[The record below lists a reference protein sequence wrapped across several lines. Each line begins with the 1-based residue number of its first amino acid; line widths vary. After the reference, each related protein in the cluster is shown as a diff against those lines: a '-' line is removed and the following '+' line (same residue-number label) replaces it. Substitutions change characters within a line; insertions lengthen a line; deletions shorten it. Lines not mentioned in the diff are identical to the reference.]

1 MNTNSMRF
9 QSRAAPLCLF
19 LAIWAGTLA
28 APVNGAAQAAG
39 GSPDFVQLLK
49 KADSLVTFPDS
60 DFSAQYNFL
69 QESPGQGTSTKQAMV
84 FRRDKDNTY
93 LIVIVKPEEDKGKGY
108 LKSGNN
114 LWFYDPVSRRFTF
127 TSAKDRF
134 QNMNARN
141 SDFTR
146 SNLAGDYKVTASTRQ
161 KLGKYD
167 CWLLDLQATS
177 DDITFPKMRIWI
189 DGDSLVRK
197 TEDYSYSGQ
206 HVRTVAFPQ
215 YQPVGG
221 RYVPQ
226 TVVIFDEL
234 RGATINGVFEKERTT
249 YTISRPSLERLPDA
263 TFTKT
268 WLEKLG
274 E

>member
-1 MNTNSMRF
+1 MRIP
-9 QSRAAPLCLF
+9 SCVAALRLF
-19 LAIWAGTLA
+19 IALLAGSLLT
-28 APVNGAAQAAG
+28 PCAAG
-39 GSPDFVQLLK
+39 AEAAGDPVDFARVLK
-49 KADSLVTFPDS
+49 NADSLVTFPDS
-60 DFSAQYNFL
+60 DFSALYSFV
-69 QESPGQGTSTKQAMV
+69 QETPGQGTSSKQAMV

-146 SNLAGDYKVTASTRQ
+146 SNLAGDYTVVGSVRQ
-161 KLGKYD
+161 KLGMYD
-167 CWLLDLQATS
+167 CWLLDLQATG
-177 DDITFPKMRIWI
+177 DEITFPKMKIWVSD
-189 DGDSLVRK
+189 DGLVRK

-206 HVRTVAFPQ
+206 HVRTAAFPQ
-215 YQPVGG
+215 YQQVGG
-221 RYVPQ
+221 RYIPQ
-226 TVVIFDEL
+226 TVVILDEL
-234 RGATINGVFEKERTT
+234 RGAMINGAFVRERTT
-249 YTISRPSLERLPDA
+249 YTITRPSLQRLPDA

>member
-1 MNTNSMRF
+1 MRF
-9 QSRAAPLCLF
+9 QSGAARLCMF
-19 LAIWAGTLA
+19 LAFLAGA
-28 APVNGAAQAAG
+28 IAGPCPGEAQAAG
-39 GSPDFVQLLK
+39 SPPDFVQLLK

-60 DFSAQYNFL
+60 DFSAQYNFV
-69 QESPGQGTSTKQAMV
+69 QESPGQGTNSKQAMV

-146 SNLAGDYKVTASTRQ
+146 SNLAEDYKVTASARQ

-167 CWLLDLQATS
+167 CWVLDLQATS

-189 DGDSLVRK
+189 DEDGLVRK
-197 TEDYSYSGQ
+197 TDDYSYSGQ
-206 HVRTVAFPQ
+206 HVRTVAFPT
-215 YQPVGG
+215 YQQIGG

-226 TVVIFDEL
+226 TVVIFDAL
-234 RGATINGVFEKERTT
+234 RGATINGTFVNEKTT

-268 WLEKLG
+268 WLENLG

>member
-1 MNTNSMRF
+1 MTRGETGLARSKMVSGLF
-9 QSRAAPLCLF
+9 IAVWLVLLVSYAVGQPEGGAPDSTRILR
-19 LAIWAGTLA
+19 
-28 APVNGAAQAAG
+28 N
-39 GSPDFVQLLK
+39 
-49 KADSLVTFPDS
+49 ADSLVTFLDS
-60 DFSAQYNFL
+60 DFSAVYSFEQGI
-69 QESPGQGTSTKQAMV
+69 PGQGTSRKQALV

-93 LIVIVKPEEDKGKGY
+93 LMVITKPQEDKGKGY
-108 LKSGNN
+108 LKSGNS

-146 SNLAGDYKVTASTRQ
+146 SNLARDYRVTGYARQ
-161 KLGKYD
+161 KLGRFD
-167 CWLLDLQATS
+167 CWLFDMAAVS
-177 DDITFPKMRIWI
+177 DDITFPKMKIWI
-189 DGDSLVRK
+189 SDDGLVRK

-215 YQPVGG
+215 YQEVGN
-221 RYVPQ
+221 RFIPQ
-226 TVVIFDEL
+226 TVVIVDEL
-234 RGATINGVFEKERTT
+234 RGAMLGGVFEKERTT
-249 YTISRPSLERLPDA
+249 YTITRPSLDRLPDA

-268 WLEKLG
+268 WLEQLS

>member
-1 MNTNSMRF
+1 MNT
-9 QSRAAPLCLF
+9 QWRAAMVGALVLG
-19 LAIWAGTLA
+19 AIVLSAPFAG
-28 APVNGAAQAAG
+28 AQSG
-39 GSPDFVQLLK
+39 GDTPDFTQMLR
-49 KADSLVTFPDS
+49 KADALVTFSDS
-60 DFSAQYNFL
+60 DFSALYTFV
-69 QESPGQGTSTKQAMV
+69 QESPGSGTSTKQAMV

-93 LIVIVKPEEDKGKGY
+93 LIILVKPLDDKGKGY

-146 SNLAGDYKVTASTRQ
+146 SNLAGDYRVTGSSRQ
-161 KLGKYD
+161 KLGRFD
-167 CWLLDLQATS
+167 CWVLDLEARS
-177 DDITFPKMRIWI
+177 DDIAFPRMKIWI
-189 DGDSLVRK
+189 SDDGLVRK

-206 HVRTVAFPQ
+206 HLRTTAFPV
-215 YQPVGG
+215 YQQVGT

-226 TVVIFDEL
+226 TVVILDEL
-234 RGATINGVFEKERTT
+234 RGAKVNGAFVKEKTT
-249 YTISRPSLERLPDA
+249 YTIERPSLQPLPDA
-263 TFTKT
+263 TFTKA
-268 WLEKLG
+268 WLENLS

>member
-1 MNTNSMRF
+1 MRIPRRE
-9 QSRAAPLCLF
+9 SILRLF
-19 LAIWAGTLA
+19 IFLSGGILLTPSSAGAET
-28 APVNGAAQAAG
+28 AAG
-39 GSPDFVQLLK
+39 GTDFVQMLK
-49 KADSLVTFPDS
+49 KADALVTFPDS
-60 DFSAQYNFL
+60 DFSALYTFE
-69 QESPGQGTSTKQAMV
+69 QETPGQGKSTKQAMV

-93 LIVIVKPEEDKGKGY
+93 LIVVTKPEEDKGKGY
-108 LKSGNN
+108 LKSGDN

-146 SNLAGDYKVTASTRQ
+146 SNLAGDYTVAGSARQ
-161 KLGKYD
+161 KLGRFD
-167 CWLLDLQATS
+167 CWMMDLQAVS
-177 DDITFPKMRIWI
+177 DSITFPKMKIWI
-189 DGDSLVRK
+189 SDDGLVRK

-215 YQPVGG
+215 YQQAGD
-221 RYVPQ
+221 RYIPHV
-226 TVVIFDEL
+226 VVIVDEL
-234 RGATINGVFEKERTT
+234 RGATINGTFVKERTT
-249 YTISRPSLERLPDA
+249 YTISRPSLQRLPDA

-268 WLEKLG
+268 WLEKLS